1 MKQLKLNY
9 SSLLKQSSEINL
21 INQGRAVIIKALSN
35 SSVGRVKGSYQAST
49 HQARSGT
56 VVDIYIFDLLFLLFI
71 VSIDRKTT
79 T

>member
-35 SSVGRVKGSYQAST
+35 SSVGRVKGSYQANL

-56 VVDIYIFDLLFLLFI
+56 IVIDLNFYYIVFI
-71 VSIDRKTT
+71 NRKTT